1 VTINQTTTGFR
12 SISHERALLEQEI
25 DDYRATAKLPEPST
39 CPQCGAVFHKGRWQ
53 WGTAESDA
61 HSSICPACHR
71 INDNIPAGYVTLE
84 GEFLKDHH
92 EDIIHLIRNH
102 EQHQRTE
109 HPLKRIMDIE
119 RIENREDAL
128 LVTTTDVHLAKGI
141 GEALRHAYQGELE
154 IKYTAGEHFLRVH
167 WRR

>member
-1 VTINQTTTGFR
+1 MTINQTTTGFR

-25 DDYRATAKLPEPST
+25 DAYRATAKLPEPST

-53 WGTAESDA
+53 WGAAESDA

-71 INDNIPAGYVTLE
+71 INDNVPAGYVTLE

-109 HPLKRIMDIE
+109 HHGKPLFHDCASSIAFLSTPINPHRLPRICFSPF
-119 RIENREDAL
+119 
-128 LVTTTDVHLAKGI
+128 H
-141 GEALRHAYQGELE
+141 Q
-154 IKYTAGEHFLRVH
+154 
-167 WRR
+167 